1 MVAIRDGI
9 HWVGAVD
16 WNIRN
21 FHGYITPH
29 GTTYNS
35 YLVLDEKVALVDFVK
50 SSFADDQLAR
60 IREVIDPAKI
70 DYIVANHAEP
80 DHSGS
85 IRAIIA
91 AAPNAEILATER
103 CVGTLQKYYGA
114 DLKVTPID
122 KRPTLKLGKRT
133 LNFIPVPMAHWPD
146 SMVTYIAEEKLL
158 LSNDAFGQHYAST
171 GRFDDEVDQGTLDHE
186 STAYYANILMPL
198 WRSVARALKAL
209 EGVQI
214 DMIAPSHGV
223 IWRKGASSIVERYR
237 KWAAGETVPR
247 AVIVYDT
254 MWGSTEALANALVEG
269 IASKGVEARIHR
281 LNASHNSDAVADILD
296 AKAVLVG
303 SPTLNNH
310 LFPTVAGFLAY
321 MRGLRPL
328 NKIGAAF
335 GSYGW
340 AGGAKKAVE
349 AEMQAAGIQI
359 LESDLDFSYRPGPEE
374 LKKAYDFGAMI
385 GEKIKTAS

>member
-1 MVAIRDGI
+1 MVTIKEGI

-21 FHGYITPH
+21 FHGYITHH

-35 YLVLDEKVALVDFVK
+35 YLILDEKVALVDFVK
-50 SSFADDQLAR
+50 SSFADEQLAR

-70 DYIVANHAEP
+70 DYIIANHAEP

-85 IRAIIA
+85 IRAITA

-103 CVGTLQKYYGA
+103 CVGTLQKYYGS
-114 DLKVTPID
+114 DLKITPID
-122 KRPTLKLGKRT
+122 KKPTLRLGKRT
-133 LNFIPVPMAHWPD
+133 LSFVPVPMAHWPD
-146 SMVTYIAEEKLL
+146 SMVTYVPEERLL
-158 LSNDAFGQHYAST
+158 LSNDAFGQHYASSM
-171 GRFDDEVDQGTLDHE
+171 RFDDEVDEGELWRE
-186 STAYYANILMPL
+186 ATAYYANILMPL
-198 WRSVARALKAL
+198 WRSVIRALKAL

-214 DMIAPSHGV
+214 DMIAPSHGIV
-223 IWRKGASSIVERYR
+223 WRKGVASIVDRYR
-237 KWAAGETVPR
+237 KWSAGETQQR
-247 AVIVYDT
+247 AVVVYDT
-254 MWGSTEALANALVEG
+254 MWGSTEALALALVEG
-269 IASKGVEARIHR
+269 LASRGVETRLHR
-281 LNASHNSDAVADILD
+281 LYASHNSDAITDILD

-321 MRGLRPL
+321 MRGLKPL

-349 AEMQAAGIQI
+349 AEMQAAGIQL

-374 LKKAYDFGAMI
+374 LRKAYDFGAMV
-385 GEKIKTAS
+385 GEKIRSG